1 MSEINLYDYS
11 IPELNDLAEDIERE
25 LKRRNEEERKKV
37 LVKVKE
43 LAASVDM
50 SLEEVLTYSSS
61 KKTKGA
67 PKYLNPANPKQT
79 WTGRGK
85 RPSWIKEAL
94 EQGGA
99 LEDMLIV
106 K

>member
-43 LAASVDM
+43 LAASVNM
-50 SLEEVLTYSSS
+50 SLDEFLAYSSS
-61 KKTKGA
+61 RKTKGP
-67 PKYLNPANPKQT
+67 PKFRNPVNPKQT

-85 RPSWIKEAL
+85 RPSWIKDVL